1 MSNNKNILITLL
13 LLLFS
18 SISFSQNENYDY
30 SYVTQPFSKY
40 FSPKEYNGN
49 ASNWCIAQDN
59 RGIMYFGNE
68 HGLLEYDGTSWRR
81 IKIPYSAD
89 VRTIAIDNNG
99 KIFLTA
105 SSDFGYLKP
114 DSIGQLQFISL
125 KGQLD
130 KVRKIDKEFWDVAV
144 NSKGVF
150 YKTAD
155 EIIRWNGKDFKIW
168 DSVFAFRL
176 YKIGDNIYSRNQ
188 GKGLMKIEGD
198 SISVIPGG
206 DYFRDTGVY
215 DMLPLYKPDQN
226 NPGKILITTNYSGLF
241 IYDGEKNVP
250 FKTDI
255 DEFLKKNQVYN
266 TCILKNG
273 DIALATQRGGVA
285 IINRNGKLVRM
296 LNQNSRLPTNVAYDV
311 YPDKSGGVWIATNEG
326 IVFSEVNSP
335 LTIIPAEGKLRSQI
349 NSITRFKNKIY
360 IANDI
365 GVMVLEKGR
374 SGFELIKGSNKPA
387 YNLINLNG
395 KLIAATNY
403 GLETIQGDRFDSELD
418 PNSIAFLSH
427 SALYPDMI
435 YYAGTGFFGI
445 IKSGTDKPPSVK
457 TFKIATDELSSVVED
472 SDSTLWM
479 QQGDKFILHV
489 TSKIKG
495 FEKAFGSDN
504 IQIDTYSDKNGIP
517 GNNWHLFSLDNR
529 FLLAAD
535 NGIFKFD
542 HNEKSFVPDS
552 ILGAEFTTP
561 GNIISLIQKS
571 KKGGYWILAEINK
584 HYRLGKA
591 LLQSDGKYK
600 WEPMPLF
607 QRLDL
612 NSVNDIYPDY
622 DAVNDKEYLWISTSE
637 GIVYYDPGKDKKL
650 NVPFSVC
657 IRKAIVN
664 NDSVVFDGYKSNSE
678 NPPNV
683 VIPYSQNDIRFEFS
697 AASYEK
703 IDANQYQYYLE
714 GSDDGWSAWTTEIKK
729 DYTNLSGGN
738 FIFRVRAKNVYGVIS
753 NEDQF
758 SFRVLPPWYLSWRAY
773 TIYALLFILGI
784 FITDRTMRRRI
795 IRKEQEKAKLHEAE
809 LIKKQAEELETV
821 DRLVRIINNAADIDT
836 LFNSLLVQTVSF
848 IPKAEKAAVF
858 LLDHTDN
865 MFHIAFTLGYNV
877 DALKFVTFKPDE
889 LKKRYT
895 ESSDEIEKDIYI
907 INRTEK
913 LFGDEKLTGVRK
925 AKSMLIMAV
934 EWDNK
939 LEAYVVFDSFAEKD
953 VFDPSTARILNRF
966 REHAVSA
973 ISKAQSIKTL
983 QEKNNEIIKTQEQL
997 ITQQKLASLGALT
1010 AGIAHEIKNP
1020 LNFVNNFAI
1029 LSNEMLEELSEV
1041 IEKDMQAFEKEKYL
1055 EIKEIIGNLKVNL
1068 EKINNH
1074 GIRADNI
1081 VKGMLLHSR
1090 GSSGEKVLT
1099 DVNDLLD
1106 QYVDLA
1112 YHGMRAQDKDFNIT
1126 IEKDYDKTLEKIKV
1140 VPQDISRVFLNII
1153 NNACYAAYNK
1163 KKKSSDNSFS
1173 PILRVSTKKLDG
1185 KVEIRIGDNG
1195 NGIPADIIDKIFQP
1209 FFTTKPTG
1217 EGTGLGL
1224 SLSYDI
1230 VTKVHGGEL
1239 KIETNTS
1246 EGLSTGANATVEAS
1260 EQAGTQFIILL
1271 PLSYNRNN

>member
-1 MSNNKNILITLL
+1 MMSDNKNILITLL

-40 FSPKEYNGN
+40 FSPKEYNAN

-89 VRTIAIDNNG
+89 VRTIAVDNNG
-99 KIFLTA
+99 KIFITA
-105 SSDFGYLKP
+105 SSDFGYLNP
-114 DSIGQLQFISL
+114 DSVGQLQFISL

-144 NSKGVF
+144 NPKGVF

-215 DMLPLYKPDQN
+215 DMLPLSEPGQN

-241 IYDGEKNVP
+241 NYDGEKNVP

-273 DIALATQRGGVA
+273 GIAIATQRGGVA

-296 LNQNSRLPTNVAYDV
+296 LNQNSGLPTNVAYDV

-349 NSITRFKNKIY
+349 NSITRFKNNIY

-374 SGFELIKGSNKPA
+374 SGFELIRGSNKPA

-395 KLIAATNY
+395 KVIAATNY
-403 GLETIQGDRFDSELD
+403 GLETIQGDRFNSELD

-457 TFKIATDELSSVVED
+457 TFKIAADELSSVVED

-495 FEKAFGSDN
+495 FEEAFGSDN

-517 GNNWHLFSLDNR
+517 GNNWHLFSFDNR

-542 HNEKSFVPDS
+542 HNKKSFVPDS

-571 KKGGYWILAEINK
+571 KKGGYWVLAEMNK
-584 HYRLGKA
+584 HFQLGKA
-591 LLQSDGKYK
+591 MLQSDGKYK

-622 DAVNDKEYLWISTSE
+622 DTVNDKEYLWISTSE
-637 GIVYYDPGKDKKL
+637 GIVYFDPGKDKKL

-664 NDSVVFDGYKSNSE
+664 NDSLVFDGYKSNSE
-678 NPPNV
+678 NPPSV

-703 IDANQYQYYLE
+703 TDANQYQYYLE

-753 NEDQF
+753 TEDQF
-758 SFRVLPPWYLSWRAY
+758 SFKVLPPWYLTWWAIAAY
-773 TIYALLFILGI
+773 VLFILFCI
-784 FITDRTMRRRI
+784 YLTDRIMRARI
-795 IRKEQEKAKLHEAE
+795 IRREQDKAKLHEAE
-809 LIKKQAEELETV
+809 LIKNQAEELETV
-821 DRLVRIINNAADIDT
+821 DKLVRVINNAEDIDT

-858 LLDHTDN
+858 LLDHNDN
-865 MFHIAFTLGYNV
+865 KFHIAFTLGY
-877 DALKFVTFKPDE
+877 DIE
-889 LKKRYT
+889 LLRSVSLSAEELNKRYT
-895 ESSDEIEKDIYI
+895 ENSEEIEKGIYI
-907 INRTEK
+907 ISNTED
-913 LFGDEKLTGVRK
+913 LYGDNKFSGLNK
-925 AKSMLIMAV
+925 AASMLVMAV
-934 EWDNK
+934 EWENK
-939 LEAYVVFDSFAEKD
+939 LEAYVVFDSFADKNS
-953 VFDPSTARILNRF
+953 FDPSTARILNRF

-973 ISKAQSIKTL
+973 ILKAQSIKTL
-983 QEKNNEIIKTQEQL
+983 QKKNEEIIKTQEQL
-997 ITQQKLASLGALT
+997 VTQQKLASLGALT

-1020 LNFVNNFAI
+1020 LNFVNNF
-1029 LSNEMLEELSEV
+1029 SELSSELLDEMKAEYENDNKNGADE
-1041 IEKDMQAFEKEKYL
+1041 IYKDLKQ
-1055 EIKEIIGNLKVNL
+1055 NLG
-1068 EKINNH
+1068 KINQH
-1074 GIRADNI
+1074 GKRADSI

-1090 GSSGEKVLT
+1090 GSSGEKMLT
-1099 DVNDLLD
+1099 DINNLLD
-1106 QYVDLA
+1106 EYVNLA
-1112 YHGMRAQDKDFNIT
+1112 YHGMRAQDKEFNIT
-1126 IEKDYDKTLEKIKV
+1126 IEKDYDETMEKINV
-1140 VPQDISRVFLNII
+1140 IPQDISRVFLNIT
-1153 NNACYAAYNK
+1153 NNACYAAYDR
-1163 KKKSSDNSFS
+1163 KKKSGDDNFF
-1173 PILRVSTKKLDG
+1173 PTLKVSTKNLNG
-1185 KVEIRIGDNG
+1185 KVEIRIKDNG
-1195 NGIPADIIDKIFQP
+1195 NGIPAEILDKIFQP

-1217 EGTGLGL
+1217 VGTGLGL

-1239 KIETNTS
+1239 KVETK
-1246 EGLSTGANATVEAS
+1246 EGE
-1260 EQAGTQFIILL
+1260 GTWFIILL
-1271 PLSYNRNN
+1271 PFNNNGID